1 MSARDPSKAKDIEKT
16 HEFTEMVKNRRT
28 VLVRLNGWMSAG
40 IITTTA
46 ALLIHANMLYIKA
59 GQYAWPW
66 LTALLICLVT
76 AIGLYVIVR
85 SVYIVTRR
93 TENALEA
100 VRGPRQKPRLR
111 LEGVLLFM
119 VMLSAI
125 IAPWLAGYTGAP
137 VFVISLIGVT
147 FVYLVS
153 RVAYWQRRYRAEQAA
168 KSQELPSSSELT
180 KKIAAPIAKAGE
192 PAAVGEDTATTG
204 SIRLFWVGK
213 LPETTYSVVL
223 LAVLGALFAGL
234 TMEKPM
240 IDGVRIAL
248 TLILGGFYPA
258 VILLGLSYSVAAHVE
273 NYSIPGWL
281 TKSFWQYVP

>member
-1 MSARDPSKAKDIEKT
+1 
-16 HEFTEMVKNRRT
+16 
-28 VLVRLNGWMSAG
+28 
-40 IITTTA
+40 
-46 ALLIHANMLYIKA
+46 
-59 GQYAWPW
+59 
-66 LTALLICLVT
+66 
-76 AIGLYVIVR
+76 
-85 SVYIVTRR
+85 
-93 TENALEA
+93 
-100 VRGPRQKPRLR
+100 LR